1 MLGAIMNE
9 KLLNLKNKFMDFWNA
24 RTKIQKTIIA
34 SSVGSFIV
42 IMILVSIFATKP
54 NLVPLYSNLSPQ
66 ETGQIKATLDSRGI
80 KSEITN
86 GGTTIK
92 VPSELVDTLTVEL
105 AAEGI
110 PDSGEIY
117 FSSFGEGGFGTT
129 QEEFEMRKN
138 AAVQSEL
145 KRLIKRFEGV
155 QDAEVM
161 ISLPQQSVFIGEE
174 QGTASASIVIYQKPG
189 YKFKDEQIEGLYHLV
204 SKSVS
209 NLPIENIVIT
219 NQYFEHLDQKNL
231 FAENNGNAGV
241 NFTEQYEI
249 QKQVE
254 RDIQRQVQQMLGL
267 MMGRDKVIVTV
278 TADIDTSK
286 VNTTSNIVKP
296 IDEENMKGIAIS
308 AEKISES
315 FVGDGVAGGTAG
327 VGQNDTPNYPAQSQG
342 QNGEYEN
349 IEERINYDVTRIME
363 TVEGSPYKVKDL
375 GIQVAIDNTEL
386 DDQTMQT
393 LGGEI
398 QNMLNGIIKTTIDNK
413 EADLNGKVNVTWQA
427 FNGIE
432 QMPAAPTFMDTVQS
446 NVAMIIG
453 GVLLLLAIII
463 GLFLFLRRNKKK
475 EAIEDLAPIPEG
487 PIIDIPDVNEEQQT
501 EAGARRKQLEKLAK
515 EKPDE
520 FAKLLRSWLAED

>member
-1 MLGAIMNE
+1 MNE
-9 KLLNLKNKFMDFWNA
+9 KLINFKNKTMSFWNA
-24 RTKIQKTIIA
+24 RTKTQKIIIA
-34 SSVGSFIV
+34 GSIVSVIV
-42 IMILVSIFATKP
+42 LTILVSIFASKP
-54 NLVPLYSNLSPQ
+54 NLVPLYNNLSPQ
-66 ETGQIKATLDSRGI
+66 ETGQIKANLDSRGI
-80 KSEITN
+80 QSEITD
-86 GGTTIK
+86 GGTSIK
-92 VPSELVDTLTVEL
+92 VPEALVDSLKVEL

-117 FSSFGEGGFGTT
+117 FSSFGEGGFGIT

-138 AAVQSEL
+138 AAIQSEL

-161 ISLPQQSVFIGEE
+161 ISLPQQSVFIGDE
-174 QGTASASIVIYQKPG
+174 QGTASASIVIHQKPG
-189 YKFKDEQIEGLYHLV
+189 YKFKNEQIEGLYHLV

-219 NQYFEHLDQKNL
+219 NQYFEHLDTRNL
-231 FAENNGNAGV
+231 FASNNGSAAV
-241 NFTEQYEI
+241 NFSDQYEI

-254 RDIQRQVQQMLGL
+254 RDIQSQVQQMLGL

-315 FVGDGVAGGTAG
+315 FVGNGAAPGGVPGTGETDIPNTYVA
-327 VGQNDTPNYPAQSQG
+327 QNGD
-342 QNGEYEN
+342 NGEYEN

-375 GIQVAIDNTEL
+375 GIQVAIDSTDM

-393 LGGEI
+393 LGPEI
-398 QNMLNGIIKTTIDNK
+398 QNMLNGIIQTTIDNK
-413 EADLNGKVNVTWQA
+413 EADLNGKVNVTWKE

-432 QMPAAPTFMDTVQS
+432 PLPEPTFMDMLR
-446 NVAMIIG
+446 NNLALIIV
-453 GVLLLLAIII
+453 GVLVLLAIILAI
-463 GLFLFLRRNKKK
+463 FMLLRRNRKK
-475 EAIEDLAPIPEG
+475 EVMEDLLAVAEEPA
-487 PIIDIPDVNEEQQT
+487 IDIPDVNEEHET
-501 EAGARRKQLEKLAK
+501 EAGARRKQLEKMAK

>member
-1 MLGAIMNE
+1 MNE
-9 KLLNLKNKFMDFWNA
+9 KLVNLKNKIMDFWNA
-24 RTKIQKTIIA
+24 RTKTQKTIIA
-34 SSVGSFIV
+34 RSAGAFIV
-42 IMILVSIFATKP
+42 ILILVSIFATKP

-80 KSEITN
+80 QSEITD

-92 VPSELVDTLTVEL
+92 VPEAMVETLTVEL

-110 PDSGEIY
+110 PDSGETY

-174 QGTASASIVIYQKPG
+174 QGTASASIVIHQKPG
-189 YKFKDEQIEGLYHLV
+189 YKFEEEQIEGLYHLV

-219 NQYFEHLDQKNL
+219 NQYFEHLDRKNL
-231 FAENNGNAGV
+231 FAGNNGNAGV

-286 VNTTSNIVKP
+286 VNTTANIVKP

-315 FVGDGVAGGTAG
+315 FVGDGAEAGGTP
-327 VGQNDTPNYPAQSQG
+327 VGESDIPGYNEQNGN
-342 QNGEYEN
+342 NGEYEN

-375 GIQVAIDNTEL
+375 GIQVAIDSTDL
-386 DDQTMQT
+386 DDQTKQT
-393 LGGEI
+393 LGSEI

-432 QMPAAPTFMDTVQS
+432 PMPVPSFMDTVQ
-446 NVAMIIG
+446 NNLAMIIG
-453 GVLLLLAIII
+453 GVLLLVAIII
-463 GLFLFLRRNKKK
+463 GLFMFLRRNKKK
-475 EAIEDLAPIPEG
+475 EAIEDLPPNPEG

>member
-9 KLLNLKNKFMDFWNA
+9 KLLNFKNKIMDFWNA
-24 RTKIQKTIIA
+24 KTKNQKIIIA
-34 SSVGSFIV
+34 SSVGSIIV
-42 IMILVSIFATKP
+42 ILILVSIFATKP
-54 NLVPLYSNLSPQ
+54 NLVPLYSNLSPG

-86 GGTTIK
+86 DGTTIK

-110 PDSGEIY
+110 PDSGEIF

-161 ISLPQQSVFIGEE
+161 ISLPQESVFIGEE
-174 QGTASASIVIYQKPG
+174 QGAASASIVIYQKPG

-219 NQYFEHLDQKNL
+219 NQYFEHIDKNNL
-231 FAENNGNAGV
+231 FAGNNGNAGV

-278 TADIDTSK
+278 TADVDTSK

-315 FVGDGVAGGTAG
+315 FVGEGGPGGVPGAGET
-327 VGQNDTPNYPAQSQG
+327 DTPNTYVEQNG
-342 QNGEYEN
+342 ENGEYEN
-349 IEERINYDVTRIME
+349 IEERINYDVSRIME

-375 GIQVAIDNTEL
+375 GIQVAIDSSDV

-393 LGGEI
+393 LGPEI

-432 QMPAAPTFMDTVQS
+432 PLPVPTFMDTVR
-446 NVAMIIG
+446 NNLAMIIG
-453 GVLLLLAIII
+453 GVLILLAIII
-463 GLFLFLRRNKKK
+463 GLVLFLRRNKKK
-475 EAIEDLAPIPEG
+475 NLIEDLAPVLEQPM
-487 PIIDIPDVNEEQQT
+487 IDIPDVNEEQQT
-501 EAGARRKQLEKLAK
+501 VGSERRKQLEKLAK

>member
-9 KLLNLKNKFMDFWNA
+9 KLLNLKNKIMDFWNA
-24 RTKIQKTIIA
+24 RTKTQKTIIA

-42 IMILVSIFATKP
+42 AMILVSIFATKP
-54 NLVPLYSNLSPQ
+54 NLVPLYSNLSPA
-66 ETGQIKATLDSRGI
+66 ETGQIKATLDSKGI
-80 KSEITN
+80 TSEIAD

-92 VPSELVDTLTVEL
+92 VPKAMVETLTVEL

-110 PDSGEIY
+110 PESGEPY
-117 FSSFGEGGFGTT
+117 YSSFGEGGFGTT
-129 QEEFEMRKN
+129 QEEFEMKKN
-138 AAVQSEL
+138 AAIQNEL

-174 QGTASASIVIYQKPG
+174 QGEASASIVIYQKPG

-231 FAENNGNAGV
+231 FAGNNGNAGV

-315 FVGDGVAGGTAG
+315 FVGDGAAGGVPGTG
-327 VGQNDTPNYPAQSQG
+327 GTDTPNTYVAQNG
-342 QNGEYEN
+342 NGNGEYEN
-349 IEERINYDVTRIME
+349 IEERINYDVTRIAE

-375 GIQVAIDNTEL
+375 GIQVAIDSKDL

-393 LGGEI
+393 LGSEI

-432 QMPAAPTFMDTVQS
+432 PMPAPTFMDTVQ
-446 NVAMIIG
+446 NNIAMIIG

-463 GLFLFLRRNKKK
+463 GLFMLLRRNKKK

-487 PIIDIPDVNEEQQT
+487 PVFDIPDVNEEQQT

>member
-9 KLLNLKNKFMDFWNA
+9 KLLNFKNKSMDFWNA
-24 RTKIQKTIIA
+24 RTKSQKVII
-34 SSVGSFIV
+34 SGSVGALIV
-42 IMILVSIFATKP
+42 IMILVSIFASKP
-54 NLVPLYSNLSPQ
+54 NLVPLYSNLSPG
-66 ETGQIKATLDSRGI
+66 ETGQIKANLDSRGI
-80 KSEITN
+80 QSEITD
-86 GGTTIK
+86 GGTSIK
-92 VPSELVDTLTVEL
+92 VPSELVDSLTVEL

-161 ISLPQQSVFIGEE
+161 ISLPQESVFIGEE
-174 QGTASASIVIYQKPG
+174 QGAASASIVIYQKPG

-219 NQYFEHLDQKNL
+219 NQYFEHIDQKNL
-231 FAENNGNAGV
+231 FAGNNENAGV

-315 FVGDGVAGGTAG
+315 FVGDGAAGGVPGT
-327 VGQNDTPNYPAQSQG
+327 GQTDTPNTYVAQNG
-342 QNGEYEN
+342 GNGEYEN
-349 IEERINYDVTRIME
+349 IEERINYDVTRIAE

-375 GIQVAIDNTEL
+375 GIQVAIDSTDLNNKTK
-386 DDQTMQT
+386 QT
-393 LGGEI
+393 LGKEI
-398 QNMLNGIIKTTIDNK
+398 QNMLDGIIKTTIDNK

-427 FNGIE
+427 FHGIE
-432 QMPAAPTFMDTVQS
+432 PLPEPTFMDTVQN

-453 GVLLLLAIII
+453 GVLVLVAFII
-463 GLFLFLRRNKKK
+463 GLFLFLRRKKK
-475 EAIEDLAPIPEG
+475 RDVIEDLAPSLGDPM
-487 PIIDIPDVNEEQQT
+487 IDIPDVNEEQET
-501 EAGARRKQLEKLAK
+501 ESSARRKQLEKLAK

>member
-9 KLLNLKNKFMDFWNA
+9 KLVNLKNKIMDFWNA
-24 RTKIQKTIIA
+24 RTKTQKTIIA
-34 SSVGSFIV
+34 SSVGAFIV
-42 IMILVSIFATKP
+42 ILILVSIFASKP

-66 ETGQIKATLDSRGI
+66 ETGQIKATLDSKGI

-86 GGTTIK
+86 DGTTIK

-174 QGTASASIVIYQKPG
+174 QGTASASIVIHQKPG

-219 NQYFEHLDQKNL
+219 NQYFEHLDQKKL
-231 FAENNGNAGV
+231 FAGNNGNAGV

-315 FVGDGVAGGTAG
+315 FVGDGAAGGQVGA
-327 VGQNDTPNYPAQSQG
+327 GQNDVPNYPAQNG
-342 QNGEYEN
+342 NNNGEYEN

-375 GIQVAIDNTEL
+375 GIQVAIDSTDL
-386 DDQTMQT
+386 DDQTKQT
-393 LGGEI
+393 LGAEI

-432 QMPAAPTFMDTVQS
+432 PMPVPTFMDTVQS
-446 NVAMIIG
+446 NLAMIIG
-453 GVLLLLAIII
+453 GVLLLLAVVI
-463 GLFLFLRRNKKK
+463 GLFMFLRRNKKK
-475 EAIEDLAPIPEG
+475 EAIEDLAPITEG

-501 EAGARRKQLEKLAK
+501 EASARRKQLEKLAK

>member
-1 MLGAIMNE
+1 MLGEIMNE
-9 KLLNLKNKFMDFWNA
+9 KLMNFKNKMIGFWNA
-24 RTKIQKTIIA
+24 RTRNQK
-34 SSVGSFIV
+34 
-42 IMILVSIFATKP
+42 IMIAGSAVSVIALIVLVSIFASKP

-66 ETGQIKATLDSRGI
+66 ETGQIKETLDSRGI
-80 KSEITN
+80 QSEITD
-86 GGTTIK
+86 GGTSIK
-92 VPSELVDTLTVEL
+92 VPEELVDSLMVEL
-105 AAEGI
+105 AAEGV
-110 PDSGEIY
+110 PDSGEIF
-117 FSSFGEGGFGTT
+117 FSSFGEGGFGIT

-161 ISLPQQSVFIGEE
+161 ISLPEQSVFIGEE
-174 QGTASASIVIYQKPG
+174 QGTASASIVIHQKPG

-219 NQYFEHLDQKNL
+219 NQYFEHLDRKNL
-231 FAENNGNAGV
+231 FASSDGSAAA
-241 NFTEQYEI
+241 NFTDQYEI

-254 RDIQRQVQQMLGL
+254 RDIQSQVQQMLGL

-296 IDEENMKGIAIS
+296 VDEENMKGIAIS

-315 FVGDGVAGGTAG
+315 FVGDGGAAGGVAGTGET
-327 VGQNDTPNYPAQSQG
+327 DIPNTYVEQSG
-342 QNGEYEN
+342 NNGEYEN
-349 IEERINYDVTRIME
+349 IEDRINYDVTRIME

-375 GIQVAIDNTEL
+375 GIQVAIDST
-386 DDQTMQT
+386 DIKDQEKQA
-393 LGGEI
+393 LGQEI

-413 EADLNGKVNVTWQA
+413 DADLDGKVNVTWQA

-432 QMPAAPTFMDTVQS
+432 QLPEPTFMDSLRNNLGLIIVGALVL
-446 NVAMIIG
+446 VAI
-453 GVLLLLAIII
+453 LLAV
-463 GLFLFLRRNKKK
+463 FMFLRRNKKK
-475 EAIEDLAPIPEG
+475 EAMEDMVAITEEPS
-487 PIIDIPDVNEEQQT
+487 IDIPDVNEEHET
-501 EAGARRKQLEKLAK
+501 EAGTRRKQLEKMAK

>member
-9 KLLNLKNKFMDFWNA
+9 KLLNLKNKSMDFWNA
-24 RTKIQKTIIA
+24 RSKTQKTIIA
-34 SSVGSFIV
+34 SSVGAFIV
-42 IMILVSIFATKP
+42 IMILVSIFAAKP
-54 NLVPLYSNLSPQ
+54 DLVPLYSNLSPQ

-80 KSEITN
+80 KSEITD

-231 FAENNGNAGV
+231 FAEKNAGV

-315 FVGDGVAGGTAG
+315 FVGDGAAGGQ
-327 VGQNDTPNYPAQSQG
+327 VGATEGDIPNYPAQSQG

-432 QMPAAPTFMDTVQS
+432 PMPAAPAFMDTVQ
-446 NVAMIIG
+446 NNIAMIVG